1 MLTPASD
8 IMLYKN
14 VADNVNFFFFFFF
27 FQLNYHIAVLQ
38 FI

>member
-27 FQLNYHIAVLQ
+27 QLNYHIAVLQ